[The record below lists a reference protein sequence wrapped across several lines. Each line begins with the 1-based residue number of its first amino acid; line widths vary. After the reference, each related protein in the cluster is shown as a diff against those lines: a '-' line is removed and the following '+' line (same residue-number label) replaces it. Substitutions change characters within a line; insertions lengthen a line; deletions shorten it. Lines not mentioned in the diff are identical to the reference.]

1 MRVQSV
7 LFSLTITLCLAL
19 AASGLAFVAGRQA
32 ADPEG
37 RYERGFAEGERIGRA
52 AVQTEFAPGTD
63 AYRAIYDRGRSE
75 GFRDGR
81 ARGRRDG
88 ERVALTTGRE
98 DVFGG
103 FKGGWSIG
111 DWYLVNIRP
120 GDDGAEY
127 GIGARVEMRRDTR
140 YWVCG
145 GVHICRKAR

>member
-37 RYERGFAEGERIGRA
+37 RYELGVAEGERIGRA

-63 AYRAIYDRGRSE
+63 AYRAIFDRGRAA
-75 GFRDGR
+75 GFAQGR
-81 ARGRRDG
+81 TRGRRDG
-88 ERVALTTGRE
+88 ARAARTTGRK
-98 DVFGG
+98 DVFAG
-103 FKGGWSIG
+103 FKGGWSVG

-120 GDDGAEY
+120 GDNGAEY
-127 GIGARVEMRRDTR
+127 AIGARVAVERGRS
-140 YWVCG
+140 YWVCR
-145 GVHICRKAR
+145 GVHICRKER